1 MSFRKDSRGS
11 VSIEALFIVAILLM
25 LFFFIVEMGFLMY
38 DWAVINHAASA
49 AAVEAAMNGRFS
61 AGIRQAMA
69 EHIRKMTT
77 EGNAMGTDASGTSPP
92 GSVNPGIIYV
102 YGTDANM
109 NVQRGGTITVGV
121 AYPFRFK
128 TFLFDALGRWL
139 TGENQVV
146 LKVKMT
152 AVSEVYF
159 EQ

>member
-1 MSFRKDSRGS
+1 
-11 VSIEALFIVAILLM
+11 
-25 LFFFIVEMGFLMY
+25 EMGFLMY

-61 AGIRQAMA
+61 TGIRQAMA

-77 EGNAMGTDASGTSPP
+77 EGSTMGIDASGTSLP
-92 GSVNPGIIYV
+92 GSVNPGTIYV
-102 YGTDANM
+102 YGTDPNM
-109 NVQRGGTITVGV
+109 DIQRGGTITVGV

-139 TGENQVV
+139 TGEDQVV